1 MWRSATTLI
10 GLVLLTGCAAATEAQ
25 APYHV
30 MLVNDDGID
39 SPGLAA
45 VAAVLTA
52 DPGYRVTVVGPAEQ
66 QSGVGHAIVI
76 RREIAIKPYGE
87 IGGAPAW
94 SVDATPASVTAVGLT
109 VVLVDDPPDLVISGI
124 NKGEN
129 IGRAAWYS
137 GTLGAAREAV
147 LRGLPAIALSLELDW
162 SDPQPDWKSA
172 ARLTKPLVDAIRQ
185 HPLPDGILLNVNF
198 PRDTKAARGYRIT
211 SMGLAPDAVS
221 RYEVDREE
229 DGVRW
234 VTSRW
239 APPTGDDAGTDI
251 TAMAAGFIPITPL
264 ALDQTAYT
272 ELPELIEIGIELE
285 LPLAVTTGDSPAL
298 RQNSA
303 RTDSIRPDL
312 TNQFVA
318 GGRPAGDNLIGHQN
332 TNGLE

>member
-1 MWRSATTLI
+1 MVWRTATMLI
-10 GLVLLTGCAAATEAQ
+10 GLVLLTGCAAATEAEV
-25 APYHV
+25 PYHV

-45 VAAVLTA
+45 VAAVFTA

-76 RREIAIKPYGE
+76 RREIAIRPYGE
-87 IGGAPAW
+87 IGGAPSW

-109 VVLVDDPPDLVISGI
+109 VILEDDPPDLVISGI

-147 LRGLPAIALSLELDW
+147 LRGIPAIALSLELDW
-162 SDPQPDWKSA
+162 KDPKPQWNKA
-172 ARLTKPLVDAIRQ
+172 AELTKPVVDLIRM
-185 HPLPDGILLNVNF
+185 HPLPDGILLNINF
-198 PRDTKAARGYRIT
+198 PRDTAAARGFRLA

-229 DGVRW
+229 EGVRF

-239 APPTGDDAGTDI
+239 EPPVGDEAGTDI
-251 TAMAAGFIPITPL
+251 TAMAQGFIPITPL

-272 ELPELIEIGIELE
+272 ELPELIEVGLG
-285 LPLAVTTGDSPAL
+285 LTPPSP
-298 RQNSA
+298 
-303 RTDSIRPDL
+303 
-312 TNQFVA
+312 
-318 GGRPAGDNLIGHQN
+318 
-332 TNGLE
+332 

>member
-1 MWRSATTLI
+1 MGWKSTTILASM
-10 GLVLLTGCAAATEAQ
+10 LLLTGCAAATEADV
-25 APYHV
+25 PFHV

-52 DPGYRVTVVGPAEQ
+52 DPTYRVTVVGPAEQ

-76 RREIAIKPYGE
+76 RREIAIRNYGE

-94 SVDATPASVTAVGLT
+94 SVDATPASVTAIGLT
-109 VVLVDDPPDLVISGI
+109 VVLEDDPPDLVISGI

-129 IGRAAWYS
+129 VGRAAWYS

-162 SDPQPDWKSA
+162 KDPKPQWAKA
-172 ARLTKPLVDAIRQ
+172 AELTKPVVDIIRE
-185 HPLPDGILLNVNF
+185 HPLPEGILLNINF
-198 PRDTKAARGYRIT
+198 PRDTVAARGYRLA

-221 RYEVDREE
+221 KYEVDREE
-229 DGVRW
+229 DGVRF

-239 APPTGDDAGTDI
+239 APPTGDDPGTDI
-251 TAMAAGFIPITPL
+251 TAIAAGFIPITPL

-272 ELPELIEIGIELE
+272 ELPALIELGIG
-285 LPLAVTTGDSPAL
+285 LPTTSP
-298 RQNSA
+298 
-303 RTDSIRPDL
+303 
-312 TNQFVA
+312 
-318 GGRPAGDNLIGHQN
+318 
-332 TNGLE
+332 

>member
-1 MWRSATTLI
+1 MWRSATMLI
-10 GLVLLTGCAAATEAQ
+10 GLLLLTGCAGPIEAEV
-25 APYHV
+25 PFHV

-45 VAAVLTA
+45 VAEVLSA
-52 DPGYRVTVVGPAEQ
+52 DPAYRVTVVGPAEQ

-76 RREIAIKPYGE
+76 RREIAIRPYGE
-87 IGGAPAW
+87 IGGARAW
-94 SVDATPASVTAVGLT
+94 SVDATPASVTAIGLT
-109 VVLVDDPPDLVISGI
+109 VVLGDDPPDLVISGI

-137 GTLGAAREAV
+137 GTVGAAREAV

-162 SDPQPDWKSA
+162 SDPQPDWKTA
-172 ARLTKPLVDAIRQ
+172 ASLAKPLIDTFRKS
-185 HPLPDGILLNVNF
+185 PLPEGILLNVNF
-198 PRDTKAARGYRIT
+198 PRKTKAARGFRLT

-239 APPTGDDAGTDI
+239 EAPAGDDAGTDI
-251 TAMAAGFIPITPL
+251 TALAAGFIAVTPL

-272 ELPELIEIGIELE
+272 ELPELIEIGLG
-285 LPLAVTTGDSPAL
+285 LSPP
-298 RQNSA
+298 S
-303 RTDSIRPDL
+303 P
-312 TNQFVA
+312 
-318 GGRPAGDNLIGHQN
+318 
-332 TNGLE
+332 

>member
-1 MWRSATTLI
+1 MWRYTTILI
-10 GLVLLTGCAAATEAQ
+10 GLALLSGCAAPTQAE

-45 VAAVLTA
+45 VAAALTA
-52 DPGYRVTVVGPAEQ
+52 DAAYRVAVVAPATQ

-76 RREIAIKPYGE
+76 RREIEVRPYDE

-109 VVLVDDPPDLVISGI
+109 VVLENDPPDLVVSGI
-124 NKGEN
+124 NRGEN

-147 LRGLPAIALSLELDW
+147 LRGVPAIALSLELDW
-162 SDPQPDWKSA
+162 ADPKPDWESA
-172 ARLTKPLVDAIRQ
+172 ANWFKPLLDGIQ
-185 HPLPDGILLNVNF
+185 QKPLPKGILLNINF
-198 PRDTKAARGYRIT
+198 PKETEAARGFRLA
-211 SMGLAPDAVS
+211 SMGLEPDGES

-229 DGVRW
+229 GGVRW

-239 APPTGDDAGTDI
+239 APPDAAAPGTDI
-251 TAMAAGFIPITPL
+251 RAIAAGFIPVTPL

-272 ELPELIEIGIELE
+272 ELPELIEIGIGAA
-285 LPLAVTTGDSPAL
+285 PTAP
-298 RQNSA
+298 
-303 RTDSIRPDL
+303 
-312 TNQFVA
+312 
-318 GGRPAGDNLIGHQN
+318 
-332 TNGLE
+332 

>member
-1 MWRSATTLI
+1 MWRSATMLI

-25 APYHV
+25 APCHV

-52 DPGYRVTVVGPAEQ
+52 DPAYRVTVVGPAEQ

-76 RREIAIKPYGE
+76 RREIAIKSHGE

-109 VVLVDDPPDLVISGI
+109 VVLENDPPDLVISGI
-124 NKGEN
+124 NRGEN

-162 SDPQPDWKSA
+162 SDPKPQWTKA
-172 ARLTKPLVDAIRQ
+172 AELTKPVVDLIRK
-185 HPLPDGILLNVNF
+185 HPLPEGLLLNINF
-198 PRDTKAARGYRIT
+198 PRDTAAASGYRLA
-211 SMGLAPDAVS
+211 SMGLEPDMVS

-229 DGVRW
+229 DGVRF

-239 APPTGDDAGTDI
+239 APPGEAAVGTDI
-251 TAMAAGFIPITPL
+251 KAIGEGFIPITPL
-264 ALDQTAYT
+264 TLDQTAYT
-272 ELPELIEIGIELE
+272 ELPGLIEIGL
-285 LPLAVTTGDSPAL
+285 
-298 RQNSA
+298 
-303 RTDSIRPDL
+303 
-312 TNQFVA
+312 
-318 GGRPAGDNLIGHQN
+318 GRIIVHQD
-332 TNGLE
+332 